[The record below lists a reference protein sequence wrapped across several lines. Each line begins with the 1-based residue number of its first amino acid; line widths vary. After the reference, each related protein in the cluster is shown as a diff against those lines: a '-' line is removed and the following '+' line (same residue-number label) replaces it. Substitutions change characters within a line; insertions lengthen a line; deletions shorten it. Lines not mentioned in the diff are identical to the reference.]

1 MTLATLACIY
11 LMPIFPT
18 TGSFVTHLAL
28 ALCRFPHA
36 RHLSLPQPS
45 SKLPRHVL
53 CRMTSA
59 LTSHS
64 PEALFHSSEVFSREN
79 DHISAAIAL
88 AAAVRSHHPRAH
100 AALSWLLQE
109 GRRGVDKNYEAAYTI
124 ALAGQRMGCTHSK
137 GALAACLA
145 FGRGVSVD
153 RDQALRLARESAAGD
168 SPYGLAILGYMIDM
182 GEGVRRDAQSAV
194 ACYARAAHV
203 HGLADAQNS
212 LGSMLESGEGAQQS
226 KEQAAVMYGLAA
238 AQGLAPAMFNL
249 AALYDNGEGVKKDE
263 HAAASLYMQAASQ
276 GHRGAQFTIGF
287 MFERGMGI
295 VKSRSSAVRWYR
307 AAASQGDALAQ
318 QALHRLGLGWQ

>member
-1 MTLATLACIY
+1 VC
-11 LMPIFPT
+11 
-18 TGSFVTHLAL
+18 
-28 ALCRFPHA
+28 
-36 RHLSLPQPS
+36 
-45 SKLPRHVL
+45 
-53 CRMTSA
+53 
-59 LTSHS
+59 
-64 PEALFHSSEVFSREN
+64 
-79 DHISAAIAL
+79 
-88 AAAVRSHHPRAH
+88 
-100 AALSWLLQE
+100 
-109 GRRGVDKNYEAAYTI
+109 
-124 ALAGQRMGCTHSK
+124 
-137 GALAACLA
+137 
-145 FGRGVSVD
+145 VD

-168 SPYGLAILGYMIDM
+168 SPYGLAILGYMFDM
-182 GEGVRRDAQSAV
+182 GEGVRRDAHSAV
-194 ACYARAAHV
+194 ACYARAARV

-212 LGSMLESGEGAQQS
+212 LGSMLESGEGAVQS

-307 AAASQGDALAQ
+307 AAASQGDTLAQ